1 MKKLPASK
9 RKKPQVIQK
18 SPTVTQSGK
27 EFDLREQG
35 SPGQR
40 IVEFP
45 QMKGREVQTVHFHS
59 NADENTISIAFRDR
73 HVFSFHFEPALVLTS
88 SLLKLNRRDTDT
100 IKEWPSIHSEP
111 RNPETQEP

>member
-1 MKKLPASK
+1 MKKPPAAK
-9 RKKPQVIQK
+9 CKKPPVTQK
-18 SPTVTQSGK
+18 SSTMAQPGK

-45 QMKGREVQTVHFHS
+45 QMKGREGQTVHFHS

-73 HVFSFHFEPALVLTS
+73 HVLSFHFEPALVLTS

-100 IKEWPSIHSEP
+100 IK
-111 RNPETQEP
+111 

>member
-1 MKKLPASK
+1 MKKPPASK
-9 RKKPQVIQK
+9 RTKPRVAQK
-18 SPTVTQSGK
+18 SPTMVQPGK

-35 SPGQR
+35 RLGQR

-59 NADENTISIAFRDR
+59 NADENTISIVFRDR
-73 HVFSFHFEPALVLTS
+73 HVLSFHFEPALVLTS

-111 RNPETQEP
+111 RNPEAQEP